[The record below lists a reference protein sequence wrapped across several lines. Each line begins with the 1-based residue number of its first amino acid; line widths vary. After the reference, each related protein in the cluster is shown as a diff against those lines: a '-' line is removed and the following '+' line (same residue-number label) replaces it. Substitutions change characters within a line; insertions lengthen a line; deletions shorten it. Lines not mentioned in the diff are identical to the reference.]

1 MNGKQNLTLETRL
14 VRSEQLTGSQVD
26 KEWVMI
32 DLESGEY
39 YGLNAIASDIW
50 QRLAEPVLV
59 ADLCADLKQ
68 RYDVET
74 ERCER
79 EVLALLRQ
87 MQEKHMLR
95 VL

>member
-1 MNGKQNLTLETRL
+1 MNDTQTLTLDTRL
-14 VRSEQLTGSQVD
+14 VRCEHLTGSQVD
-26 KEWVMI
+26 NEWVMI
-32 DLESGEY
+32 DLDSGEY

-59 ADLCADLKQ
+59 ADLCADLLQ
-68 RYDVET
+68 RYDVEA

-79 EVLALLRQ
+79 ELLALLRQ

-95 VL
+95 II